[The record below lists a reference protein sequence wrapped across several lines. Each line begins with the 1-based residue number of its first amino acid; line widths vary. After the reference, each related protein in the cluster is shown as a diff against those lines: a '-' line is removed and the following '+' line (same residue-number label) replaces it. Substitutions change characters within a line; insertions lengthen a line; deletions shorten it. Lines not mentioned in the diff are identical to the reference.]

1 MIVRTYVVDLE
12 TGRKYEAVWTTR
24 PPAIRTDL
32 PSLVVNGRVVDDTD
46 FSNEDTPVL
55 LAKAWDDGYRSGMVE
70 AYRAAEGRIRQA
82 LRDTFP
88 DLGGGK

>member
-12 TGRKYEAVWTTR
+12 TGEKREALWTDTHPSTTKGR
-24 PPAIRTDL
+24 PV
-32 PSLVVNGRVVDDTD
+32 LVVAGAVVDDGEY
-46 FSNEDTPVL
+46 SNEETPVL

-70 AYRAAEGRIRQA
+70 AYAAAETRIREA
-82 LRDTFP
+82 LRATFP